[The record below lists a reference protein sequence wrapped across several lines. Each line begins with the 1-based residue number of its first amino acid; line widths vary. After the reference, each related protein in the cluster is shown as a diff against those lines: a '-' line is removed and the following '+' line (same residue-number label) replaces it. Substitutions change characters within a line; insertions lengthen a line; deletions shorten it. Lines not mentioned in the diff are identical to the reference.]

1 MKRLHSI
8 CWAIA
13 ALSLL
18 ISCDSESEK
27 PASPPAAESK
37 VFVSNYPLAYF
48 ARRLSADPGQIYLPE
63 INGDPAF
70 WQPTAEDIS
79 TVQQCNPLILNGAT
93 YEKWLNTVTVPR
105 RRIVDTS
112 SSFQDQWINIENEVT
127 HQHGPKGPHSHNGI
141 VFTTWLDL
149 SQAARQAQ
157 SLADAL
163 GEKNPLTNSDLPNQL
178 KNLISD
184 LDGLNAALKKLTNNK
199 PQLQLVASH
208 PVYQYFARAY
218 NLDIQAVLWEP
229 DVYPEEQQWTE
240 LEKIL
245 TTHPA
250 QWMIWEGPPLEKSVQ
265 RLKKMG
271 LGSVVFDPCANQP
284 DSGDFL
290 SIMQQNIKNLR
301 PVFAQ

>member
-1 MKRLHSI
+1 MKQLHSI

-27 PASPPAAESK
+27 TNSAPAAESK

-48 ARRLSADPGQIYLPE
+48 ARRLSADPGQIYFPK
-63 INGDPAF
+63 ISGDPAF

-79 TVQQCNPLILNGAT
+79 IVQQCNPLILNGAT

-112 SSFQDQWINIENEVT
+112 ASFQDQWINIENEVT

-141 VFTTWLDL
+141 VFTTWIDL
-149 SQAARQAQ
+149 SLAARQAQ
-157 SLADAL
+157 SLAGAL
-163 GEKNPLTNSDLPNQL
+163 DPTANPDWAHHL
-178 KNLISD
+178 KSLISD
-184 LDGLNAALKKLTNNK
+184 LDGLDTKLKKLTNNK

-208 PVYQYFARAY
+208 PIYQYFARAY

-229 DVYPEEQQWTE
+229 DVYPDEEQWQA

-271 LGSVVFDPCANQP
+271 LGSVVFEPCANQP
-284 DSGDFL
+284 GSGDFL
-290 SIMQQNIKNLR
+290 SVMQQNIKNLR
-301 PVFAQ
+301 PVFVP